1 MNPTLIPRAA
11 AALLLCAVSVSCG
24 DDPELVRKREEQ
36 KAEIRKLEGELAILK
51 ERMEQAPP
59 DRSAEVARLKEEAAS
74 SEGRIVALEREVDG
88 LEKKKSAI
96 EREFESYRRKYV
108 VR

>member
-1 MNPTLIPRAA
+1 MNLPLFPRAA
-11 AALLLCAVSVSCG
+11 AAFLLCVVSSSCG

-36 KAEIRKLEGELAILK
+36 KAEIRKLEGELSILK
-51 ERMEQAPP
+51 ERLEQAPP
-59 DRSAEVARLKEEAAS
+59 DRSSELLRLKEEASA
-74 SEGRIVALEREVDG
+74 SEGRIAALESEVEG
-88 LEKKKSAI
+88 LEKKKSAL